1 MASTDFQ
8 KSTIVRI
15 QQATLATAFN
25 AAERLSPRLGGRLAE
40 RLWFTLPPGPRRHHD
55 PDGGTPFVVRSGSV
69 DVRGTTWGSGPVV
82 YLVHGWGGRGH
93 QLAGFV
99 EPLVHTGHQ
108 VVAFDAPSHGD
119 SAPGP
124 SGPGRSTV
132 LELGQA
138 LDAVAAKFGPARALL
153 AHSLGSMAGL
163 LARRHGWLGV
173 DRLVLVAP
181 IVDIE
186 PVLDVFT
193 TPLRIGPRTRRDL
206 RRRIAARTGMSL
218 DDFTADQLMV
228 EPVPTLVLHDRT
240 DRQAPYTASVA
251 LAAARDEV
259 SLVSTSGL
267 GHQRILRDPAVV
279 AAAVAHIV
287 DEPGAAA
294 AGLAS

>member
-1 MASTDFQ
+1 MASTAFQ

-15 QQATLATAFN
+15 QKTTLATVFTV
-25 AAERLSPRLGGRLAE
+25 AERLSPRLGGRLAE

-55 PDGGTPFVVRSGSV
+55 PAGGTPFVVRSGGV
-69 DVRGTTWGSGPVV
+69 DVRGISWGTGPVV

-93 QLAGFV
+93 QLASFV
-99 EPLVHTGHQ
+99 EPLVRTGHQ

-124 SGPGRSTV
+124 SGPGRSTAV
-132 LELGQA
+132 ELGQA

-163 LARRHGWLGV
+163 LARHHGWLGV

-186 PVLDVFT
+186 SVLDVFT
-193 TPLRIGPRTRRDL
+193 TPLRIGPRTREDL
-206 RRRIAARTGMSL
+206 GRRIATRTGMSL
-218 DDFTADQLMV
+218 ADFTADRLMV
-228 EPVPTLVLHDRT
+228 DPVPTLVLHDRT
-240 DRQAPYTASVA
+240 DRQAPYAASAA
-251 LAAARDEV
+251 LAAERDEV
-259 SLVSTSGL
+259 SLLSTTGL

-287 DEPGAAA
+287 DEPEVAAA
-294 AGLAS
+294 ELAS